1 MKKLSIADIA
11 KHLNIS
17 KTTVS
22 FILNNRAQ
30 EKRISE
36 ELVQRVQDFI
46 KEVGYRPNP
55 IAKSL
60 RTGKT
65 NIIGLMVEN
74 IADPFFA
81 AIARHIENKA
91 NKNGYKIIYCS
102 TDNNTEKTKEL
113 LQMFREQNVDGYIIA
128 PPPGIE
134 QEIKSLIEDGLPVV
148 FFDRH
153 LPEVETDYV
162 EINNEQSTFN
172 ATQYLIEQ
180 GFREIA
186 FITFLSEQTQMK
198 GRLNGYLHAI
208 EQAGLRTYV
217 NQIKFNP
224 NETLVIQSVYDFLK
238 KNKKL
243 DALFFGA
250 IQAGTSGLKAL
261 KKAGIRVPRDL
272 AALSFDDCDVFE
284 LFSPSI
290 SAIAQPIDKIAEC
303 AIDLLLHKLNNGN
316 TDEARKSVVVDTEL
330 ILRESS
336 KRSSLTQV

>member
-11 KHLNIS
+11 KQLNIS

-36 ELVQRVQDFI
+36 ELVLRVQRFI
-46 KEVGYRPNP
+46 KEVGYKPNP
-55 IAKSL
+55 IAQSL

-102 TDNNTEKTKEL
+102 TDNNTEKTKGL
-113 LQMFREQNVDGYIIA
+113 LRMFREQNVDGYIIA
-128 PPPGIE
+128 PPPDIE
-134 QEIKSLIEDGLPVV
+134 QEIKSLIDDGLPVI

-153 LPEVETDYV
+153 LPEIQTDYV
-162 EINNEQSTFN
+162 EINNEQSTLN
-172 ATQYLIEQ
+172 ATNYLIKQ
-180 GFREIA
+180 GFKNIA
-186 FITFLSEQTQMK
+186 FITFSSMQTQMK
-198 GRLNGYLHAI
+198 GRLDGYLLAMDN
-208 EQAGLRTYV
+208 AGLHTHV
-217 NQIKFNP
+217 NQVTFDP
-224 NETLVIQSVYDFLK
+224 DETLVIQSIYEFLK

-243 DALFFGA
+243 DAILFGA

-261 KKAGIRVPRDL
+261 KKANLQIPDDV
-272 AALSFDDCDVFE
+272 AVLSFDDCDVFE

-290 SAIAQPIDKIAEC
+290 SAIAQPIDKIAEH
-303 AIDLLLHKLNNGN
+303 AIDLLLHKLKHEQNQTETKNI
-316 TDEARKSVVVDTEL
+316 VVETEF
-330 ILRESS
+330 ILRESLY
-336 KRSSLTQV
+336 RR